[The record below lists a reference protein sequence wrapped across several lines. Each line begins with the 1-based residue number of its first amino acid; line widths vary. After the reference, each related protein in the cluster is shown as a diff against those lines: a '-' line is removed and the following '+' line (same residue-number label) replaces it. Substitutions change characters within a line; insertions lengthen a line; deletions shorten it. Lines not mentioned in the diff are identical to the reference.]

1 MSKHEFTVVV
11 VGPGGVGKT
20 SLTINLTEGRFE
32 EEYNPTIEDSY
43 QKVLNVNNERVL
55 LNIIDTA
62 GQEDYQI
69 RDQHFRSGDGFLL
82 VFDVTSK
89 KSFEEIPSFYDNILK
104 SKEGCEYPVVLC
116 GNKCD
121 LPASSR
127 AVTDVDAK
135 KLCETNGWMYFDTS
149 AKQGLNV
156 QKSFEML
163 CKMII
168 DFNTEDT
175 DTGSGNQKEE
185 KPKKQGFLSKLF
197 KKK

>member
-1 MSKHEFTVVV
+1 MFVQ
-11 VGPGGVGKT
+11 
-20 SLTINLTEGRFE
+20 
-32 EEYNPTIEDSY
+32 SY

-89 KSFEEIPSFYDNILK
+89 KSFEEIPSFYENILK
-104 SKEGCEYPVVLC
+104 SKEGSEYPVVLC

-127 AVTDVDAK
+127 TVTEVEAK

-149 AKQGLNV
+149 AKQGLNI
-156 QKSFEML
+156 QKSFETL

-175 DTGSGNQKEE
+175 DTGGGNQKEE
-185 KPKKQGFLSKLF
+185 EKPKKKGFLSKLF